1 MEKQHTVAR
10 GIQYNG
16 ITLHMGVRAALKIN
30 PGEPG
35 SGIWFRRVDIA
46 GAPMVKAVAT
56 NVVDVRRGTTI
67 ASGNAAVAT
76 VEHVM
81 SALHAAGID
90 NAVVD
95 MDGPEP
101 PILDG
106 SSIQFFEGILNAGI
120 VEQDAEAL
128 FFRPSAPLF
137 VENGGTQV
145 VILPGD
151 EGLKIS
157 CTASFANC
165 PFDPQFF
172 SLVVTP
178 DSFHKEIS
186 PARTFVDYR
195 DLKQLLAMGLI
206 KGGSLDNAAILNN
219 GSIICKEKL
228 LWNNEIVRHKILD
241 LIGDLYLCGRRVKA
255 TVIAIKPGHPSNV
268 ALAQKMIA
276 QMNENM

>member
-1 MEKQHTVAR
+1 
-10 GIQYNG
+10 
-16 ITLHMGVRAALKIN
+16 MGVRATLRIN
-30 PGEPG
+30 PGEVN
-35 SGIWFRRVDIA
+35 SGIWFRRIDVP
-46 GAPMVKAVAT
+46 GSPSVKAVAT
-56 NVVDVRRGTTI
+56 NVVDVRRGTTS

-106 SSIQFFEGILNAGI
+106 SSIKFFDGILNAGI

-128 FFRPSAPLF
+128 FFRPTVPLF

-145 VILPGD
+145 VILPGND
-151 EGLKIS
+151 ELKIS
-157 CTASFANC
+157 CTASFVNC

-172 SLVVTP
+172 SLAVNK
-178 DSFHKEIS
+178 DSFHAEIA

-219 GSIICKEKL
+219 GAIICKEKL
-228 LWNNEIVRHKILD
+228 LWHNEIVRHKILD
-241 LIGDLYLCGRRVKA
+241 LVGDLYLCGRRVKA
-255 TVIAIKPGHPSNV
+255 TVIAVKPGHPSNV

-276 QMNENM
+276 QMNENI

>member
-1 MEKQHTVAR
+1 MEKQHTVA
-10 GIQYNG
+10 QSVQFNG
-16 ITLHMGVRAALKIN
+16 ITLHMGVRATLRIN
-30 PGEPG
+30 PGEID
-35 SGIWFRRVDIA
+35 SGIWFRRIDVA

-106 SSIQFFEGILNAGI
+106 SSIKFFEGILNAGI
-120 VEQDAEAL
+120 VEQDAEAK
-128 FFRPSAPLF
+128 FFRPSSPLF

-145 VILPGD
+145 VILPGN
-151 EGLKIS
+151 EELKIS

-172 SLVVTP
+172 SLSVNKE
-178 DSFHKEIS
+178 SFHSEIA

-206 KGGSLDNAAILNN
+206 KGGSA
-219 GSIICKEKL
+219 IICKEKL
-228 LWNNEIVRHKILD
+228 LWHNAIVRHKILD
-241 LIGDLYLCGRRVKA
+241 LIGDLYLCGHRVKA
-255 TVIAIKPGHPSNV
+255 SVIAVKPGHPSNV

-276 QMNENM
+276 QMNGNI

>member
-1 MEKQHTVAR
+1 MEKQHTVA
-10 GIQYNG
+10 QSVQFNG
-16 ITLHMGVRAALKIN
+16 ITLHMGVRATLRIN
-30 PGEPG
+30 PGEID
-35 SGIWFRRVDIA
+35 SGIWFRRIDVA
-46 GAPMVKAVAT
+46 GTPMVKAVAT

-106 SSIQFFEGILNAGI
+106 SSIKFFEGILNAGI
-120 VEQDAEAL
+120 VEQDAEAK
-128 FFRPSAPLF
+128 FFRPSSPLF

-145 VILPGD
+145 VILPGN
-151 EGLKIS
+151 EELKIS

-172 SLVVTP
+172 SLSVNK
-178 DSFHKEIS
+178 DSFHSEIA

-219 GSIICKEKL
+219 GAIICKEKL
-228 LWNNEIVRHKILD
+228 LWHNEIVRHKILD
-241 LIGDLYLCGRRVKA
+241 LIGDLYLCGHRVKA
-255 TVIAIKPGHPSNV
+255 SVIAVKPGHPSNV

-276 QMNENM
+276 QMNGNI